1 MFRFLSPYHWMIFF
15 VHISAKNFPLAL
27 ATLKYCKKTRLLEIE
42 IKMESASEFYWW
54 NWGFLSS
61 FSMLLSHLRGRR
73 KRIIL
78 RVFTWWR
85 IQMAYQRVTWENKME
100 ILFNQLLMAHSNLG
114 VPTTNHSNNSSKSS
128 NWHNFTKNEVLPST
142 YLPMYVKCR
151 STFQKTKY
159 FIYQTSKNTFS
170 SDYNIIESQQ
180 Q

>member
-1 MFRFLSPYHWMIFF
+1 MIFIAIPLDDF
-15 VHISAKNFPLAL
+15 LRTYFSKKFPLAL
-27 ATLKYCKKTRLLEIE
+27 ATLKHCKKTRLLEIE

-114 VPTTNHSNNSSKSS
+114 VPTTTHSNNSSKSS
-128 NWHNFTKNEVLPST
+128 NWHNSSKNVV
-142 YLPMYVKCR
+142 PMYVKCR

>member
-1 MFRFLSPYHWMIFF
+1 
-15 VHISAKNFPLAL
+15 
-27 ATLKYCKKTRLLEIE
+27 
-42 IKMESASEFYWW
+42 MESASEFYWW

-100 ILFNQLLMAHSNLG
+100 ILFNQLLMAYSNLG

-128 NWHNFTKNEVLPST
+128 NWHNFTKNVVLPST
-142 YLPMYVKCR
+142 YLSMYVKCR
-151 STFQKTKY
+151 STFDSRKQNTSSSTKPAKIH
-159 FIYQTSKNTFS
+159 FHL
-170 SDYNIIESQQ
+170 IIIL
-180 Q
+180 